1 MAEVERNELWNGEA
15 NIDDVEPMKVSI
27 DYDENFEEGDLIRQI
42 GRTFIDYADENTEKL
57 TNSDTGFLD
66 FVNDDI
72 EIPQFLDFSDDQL
85 NIGSQLESIIKS
97 ETKKEVKLQGKIENS
112 AQGK

>member
-42 GRTFIDYADENTEKL
+42 GRTFIDYAGQAKH
-57 TNSDTGFLD
+57 
-66 FVNDDI
+66 I
-72 EIPQFLDFSDDQL
+72 
-85 NIGSQLESIIKS
+85 
-97 ETKKEVKLQGKIENS
+97 
-112 AQGK
+112 

>member
-42 GRTFIDYADENTEKL
+42 GRTFIDYA
-57 TNSDTGFLD
+57 
-66 FVNDDI
+66 
-72 EIPQFLDFSDDQL
+72 
-85 NIGSQLESIIKS
+85 
-97 ETKKEVKLQGKIENS
+97 GKAKHIL
-112 AQGK
+112 